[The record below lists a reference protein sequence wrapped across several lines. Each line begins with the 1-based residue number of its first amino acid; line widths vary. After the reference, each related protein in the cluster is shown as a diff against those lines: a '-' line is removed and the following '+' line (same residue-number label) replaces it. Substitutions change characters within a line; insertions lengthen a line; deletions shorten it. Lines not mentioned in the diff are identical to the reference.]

1 MLSVRTVSMA
11 LLTSSRIA
19 RMRCHFA
26 SSAASGASKRAN
38 VSVKIDG
45 DLPGARIGHASSAVN
60 ERKGAIQRSMAC
72 VICHS
77 AVCAERRASD
87 FGAVV

>member
-1 MLSVRTVSMA
+1 M
-11 LLTSSRIA
+11 TSSRMA
-19 RMRCHFA
+19 RMRCHLA
-26 SSAASGASKRAN
+26 SSAASGTSKVEK

-45 DLPGARIGHASSAVN
+45 DWPGARIGHASSAVN
-60 ERKGAIQRSMAC
+60 DRNGAIQRSIAC

-77 AVCAERRASD
+77 AVWAERRASD